1 MATDVK
7 FSQESIERQL
17 HGNGGSSMNKKK
29 IGITFVALVCLAVVV
44 LTIFYMI
51 SNGKISGSRESKSST
66 TEVDKLMSCLLYTSP
81 SPRD

>member
-51 SNGKISGSRESKSST
+51 SNGNGSV
-66 TEVDKLMSCLLYTSP
+66 EVILEI
-81 SPRD
+81 

>member
-44 LTIFYMI
+44 LTIFYRSVTARSVGAEKVKARQRKLI
-51 SNGKISGSRESKSST
+51 S
-66 TEVDKLMSCLLYTSP
+66 
-81 SPRD
+81 

>member
-44 LTIFYMI
+44 LTARSVGAEKVKARQRKLI
-51 SNGKISGSRESKSST
+51 S
-66 TEVDKLMSCLLYTSP
+66 
-81 SPRD
+81 

>member
-44 LTIFYMI
+44 LKARQRKLI
-51 SNGKISGSRESKSST
+51 S
-66 TEVDKLMSCLLYTSP
+66 
-81 SPRD
+81 